1 MHLNKLKTGSFRY
14 SGWGASGA
22 RASARAGGRVY
33 RRDVSVVL
41 DLVRVLRLLRDTVG
55 TQTTDVSRGDY
66 SCSGEFLP
74 ELFSFLMTAPELKR
88 IRLAFLGGAL
98 VALCFMLVTEE
109 DDD

>member
-1 MHLNKLKTGSFRY
+1 MR
-14 SGWGASGA
+14 GA
-22 RASARAGGRVY
+22 RAYYLGRVS
-33 RRDVSVVL
+33 SVYACGRYCVC
-41 DLVRVLRLLRDTVG
+41 DTVG

-109 DDD
+109 DED